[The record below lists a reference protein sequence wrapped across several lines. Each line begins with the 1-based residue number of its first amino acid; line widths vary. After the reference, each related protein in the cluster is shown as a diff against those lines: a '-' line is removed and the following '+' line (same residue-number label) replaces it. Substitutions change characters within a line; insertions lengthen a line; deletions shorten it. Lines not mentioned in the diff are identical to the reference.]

1 MVQVNKVVQSERIK
15 KVAERVGVSEYVA
28 KRIISEYLDSL
39 TLSICRCEPVEIRGI
54 VTISASI
61 IDGKIVPRSRVSES
75 LKKRIAIY
83 ESKQK
88 ARQVD
93 NNVIQN
99 T

>member
-1 MVQVNKVVQSERIK
+1 MVDGKLTQSTRISKIAKTLGVNEDVT
-15 KVAERVGVSEYVA
+15 
-28 KRIISEYLDSL
+28 KRIIEEYIDSL
-39 TLSICRCEPVEIRGI
+39 RKSIINCENVEIRGI